1 MNGNTGTGEARLAN
15 HQTKFLLL
23 FVLAQFLIQLGGFI
37 YLYSYVGRI
46 ESNVRVAGSAS
57 ACGKYPEVEGVVRQK
72 RSSSLP
78 AAEDNAVL
86 EVLRIRE
93 DKELSKNSKKM
104 MIMTTSVPGEDAS
117 TPGSQ
122 DWVWLTGDTRIPFNA
137 IQDFCRSS
145 RDYCPPGL
153 PGVPGLVGP
162 RGIPGLPGIPG
173 PVGPTGFPGRPGVP
187 GPKGEAGARG
197 LDGRDGVPGE
207 PGLDGIP
214 GRSGLDG
221 IPGLDGMPG
230 RNGIPGKPGTNGT
243 DGKPGLR
250 GPVGPPGPQ
259 GPRGPTGSRGRAGTA
274 GQDGKPGTP
283 GIPGIVAWKIKSN
296 DTSVDTLLISPSI
309 LGDGRSNG
317 LIAVQEGANVRL
329 RCAASGNP
337 RPIIQWSR
345 TDGLPIPIANSVTEN
360 TLNITVVNR
369 EHMGEY
375 ICIADNGVPP
385 RATRAFKLEVN
396 FPPFIRIRNQVIR
409 VGNQETA
416 VLECEVEAFPEPIT
430 YWEKGEV
437 GRILDKSEK
446 YRMEVYDRRNAY
458 KMKMRMNIT
467 RINSADHGIY
477 HCIAKNEIDT
487 TKGALIVNDESVEAM
502 KKING
507 VQQEVFYGERP
518 PAKVD
523 LQDICP
529 PQQSCEAC
537 PNLKCTFSDFGG
549 KLDIRPLNSKFN
561 YTGLPPRIA
570 EGVLEAVGKPV
581 LKGNMD
587 DFYGSWLHDASPR
600 SEAAAEKLWVTR
612 SNNTSY
618 IFEYSRKEDFKENK
632 DKYRQIR
639 LPYKFQGNGHVV
651 NNGSFFYNPEGRAS
665 VMRFDLHSPQGS
677 VNSGNPNR
685 MELPLPGLHV
695 NNSSN
700 YLYTPGHNFNF
711 VDFDVDENGL
721 WVIYGLPPKNTVV
734 MKVDAVTMLPQY
746 AWNISVDHHEF
757 GEMFIAS
764 GVLYGVN
771 SVTDRIMKIRLALDL
786 YKGIVLDVILSFTN
800 PFRRTTMIGYNHRTK
815 ELYTSDKGCQLAYPV
830 RYQDFGYINNTKEDT
845 KEMDGIAENL
855 TGYEVYNNR
864 SRYDLRNEN

>member
-345 TDGLPIPIANSVTEN
+345 TDGLPIPIGSFYANSVTEN

-396 FPPFIRIRNQVIR
+396 
-409 VGNQETA
+409 
-416 VLECEVEAFPEPIT
+416 
-430 YWEKGEV
+430 Y
-437 GRILDKSEK
+437 
-446 YRMEVYDRRNAY
+446 
-458 KMKMRMNIT
+458 
-467 RINSADHGIY
+467 
-477 HCIAKNEIDT
+477 
-487 TKGALIVNDESVEAM
+487 ESVEAM